1 MFTYSKLTQATF
13 SGVVVLYSPD
23 CLQVSF
29 I

>member
-13 SGVVVLYSPD
+13 PGVVVLYSTD